1 MNTDKVLTIKLK
13 KDEAL
18 VIFEY
23 LSKFQKSSEFDK
35 LDGSKKHSLLQ
46 ILGQLEKNLVEP
58 FNPNYKGLL
67 ESSKQKLREKF
78 GSL

>member
-35 LDGSKKHSLLQ
+35 LDGSEKHSLLQ

-58 FNPNYKGLL
+58 FNPNYKELL